1 MLTGTHT
8 MSRWLPLFACIF
20 LGLAMLV
27 CGLLVPAHLRAV
39 DVRII
44 EKAGRNTPALI
55 DKALALVSDNNLGSA
70 RLLLQAAQQEGIAGR
85 GKLGLAVTDLAKE
98 NQGPRIW
105 GSPLSS
111 ILAQP
116 EPDSSHPTRA
126 GGAGQGS
133 QPITELVIRLENR
146 EKALEFLKASPQRGV
161 EELFRFRAATN
172 TVLFPPSQ
180 SASGQPL
187 DAALAL
193 CGLLFVQ
200 GQLSDVLSNRVD
212 ALAAQANRGGNSQPL
227 EEVLMDFMS
236 LGQRFDWDQLTVFVR
251 RIEDVETLRVLTDL
265 VRNAGGRLPVLFS
278 AVQLSGNPRA
288 VANYLTSF
296 SQTGSSDLG
305 SSLRYGAGGVNEL
318 LRRNQRL
325 DLSGLR
331 PPLGLDYCLRLPWLA
346 LSAKWLMYLSSGV
359 LLAAALHFARPAVSA
374 LERPLQVRGFHVA
387 REILFALGFL
397 FVVLLLSEPFLAQE
411 SQKVEFPFRLRLPM
425 AGSVVPAG
433 SHSVHPSIM
442 SQSNLLTLLLFFA
455 LQGLLY
461 TASILK
467 LAEIRRQ
474 KVLAPFKLKLL
485 ENEDHLF
492 DAGLYLG
499 FLGTIVSFIIFSL
512 GVVKE
517 FSLMVAYSST
527 SFGIIFVSLFKILH
541 LRPARRRLL
550 LEADAG
556 SSEPVSA
563 TPSHT
568 IAVHL

>member
-116 EPDSSHPTRA
+116 EPDSSRPTRA

-296 SQTGSSDLG
+296 SQTGSST
-305 SSLRYGAGGVNEL
+305 LR
-318 LRRNQRL
+318 
-325 DLSGLR
+325 
-331 PPLGLDYCLRLPWLA
+331 
-346 LSAKWLMYLSSGV
+346 
-359 LLAAALHFARPAVSA
+359 
-374 LERPLQVRGFHVA
+374 
-387 REILFALGFL
+387 
-397 FVVLLLSEPFLAQE
+397 
-411 SQKVEFPFRLRLPM
+411 
-425 AGSVVPAG
+425 
-433 SHSVHPSIM
+433 
-442 SQSNLLTLLLFFA
+442 
-455 LQGLLY
+455 
-461 TASILK
+461 
-467 LAEIRRQ
+467 
-474 KVLAPFKLKLL
+474 
-485 ENEDHLF
+485 
-492 DAGLYLG
+492 
-499 FLGTIVSFIIFSL
+499 
-512 GVVKE
+512 
-517 FSLMVAYSST
+517 
-527 SFGIIFVSLFKILH
+527 
-541 LRPARRRLL
+541 
-550 LEADAG
+550 
-556 SSEPVSA
+556 
-563 TPSHT
+563 
-568 IAVHL
+568 